1 MASNQKFNATITIGA
16 ALDNSFKR
24 GVGVVSSGLQSVGNE
39 IKSVTARQRD
49 LKKQRK
55 VLIAEGKSVDALD
68 DEYKRLDGTL
78 GSLRASQKKWERAAA
93 GSAKVGQSF
102 GKMQGEVGKLARRTT
117 FAVGAAGA
125 AIFGVANSTANLG
138 DQVAKTAKKIG
149 IGTGAFQELRYAAER
164 SGVSTASF
172 DSSLERFR
180 KRIGEAAQGTG
191 AAKKA
196 YEELGLSSEALGSM
210 QPDEALAVVSDRL
223 KDVEG
228 QTEKMAYAAALFGR
242 EGIGMLNMLE
252 GGSEGLKALRADAIA
267 TGNVLSEKAAK
278 DAETF
283 KDAMLDAEMGMA
295 GMKNTIGSA
304 LMPAVT
310 GMMQQFS
317 GYMRENRDE
326 VVEFADK
333 FADGFQKAVPIIGQT
348 ITGLSSLVG
357 TIGRTVGTVA
367 DLVGGFDNMGII
379 LGAVFAGKAVL
390 SIGSFV
396 GSVWSLGSAFV
407 SLAGGLPVIATG
419 IKAIGLALTANPIGL
434 IITGI
439 ATAAGLIYTYWEPI
453 TEFFSDLWGGV
464 VKSATAAFEW
474 IAGKLEW
481 VGAAAQKVSNFFG
494 GDDEDEAAPTKAAN
508 APAPVI
514 RGAQNSRGGPQP
526 VSITSPTTITIHQ
539 QPGQDARELAEQ
551 IERVRRENE
560 ESALYDNGT
569 AYGY

>member
-1 MASNQKFNATITIGA
+1 MVT
-16 ALDNSFKR
+16 
-24 GVGVVSSGLQSVGNE
+24 SGLQSVGSE

-55 VLIAEGKSVDALD
+55 VLISEGKSVDDLD
-68 DEYKRLDGTL
+68 AEYRKLDGTL
-78 GSLRASQKKWERAAA
+78 DSLRVSQKKWERAAA

-102 GKMQGEVGKLARRTT
+102 GKMQGEVGKLARNTT
-117 FAVGAAGA
+117 FVVGAASA
-125 AIFGVANSTANLG
+125 AIFGLANSTANVG

-149 IGTGAFQELRYAAER
+149 IGTDAFQELRYAAER
-164 SGVSTASF
+164 SGVSQASF

-180 KRIGEAAQGTG
+180 KRIGEAAQGMG

-196 YEELGLSSEALGSM
+196 YEELGLSAEALGSM

-223 KDVEG
+223 KDVQG

-252 GGSEGLKALRADAIA
+252 GGSEGLKVLRADAIA
-267 TGNVLSEKAAK
+267 TGNVLSQKAAK

-310 GMMQQFS
+310 GLMQQFS

-333 FADGFQKAVPIIGQT
+333 FASGFEKAVPIIGQT
-348 ITGLSSLVG
+348 ITGLTSLAGTVG
-357 TIGRTVGTVA
+357 GAIGTVA
-367 DLVGGFDNMGII
+367 DLVGGFDN
-379 LGAVFAGKAVL
+379 LGMVVGALFAGKAIL

-407 SLAGGLPVIATG
+407 SLAGGLPVVAAG
-419 IKAIGLALTANPIGL
+419 IKAVGLALTANPIGL
-434 IITGI
+434 IVAGI
-439 ATAAGLIYTYWEPI
+439 ATAAGLVYTYWEPI
-453 TEFFSDLWGGV
+453 KGFFSDLWGGM
-464 VKSATAAFEW
+464 VKGATAAFDW

-481 VGAAAQKVSNFFG
+481 VGSAVNKVSSFFG
-494 GDDEDEAAPTKAAN
+494 SGDDDQTDAPASPG

-514 RGAQNSRGGPQP
+514 RGARSSGGNSQP
-526 VSITSPTTITIHQ
+526 VSVNSPTTITIHQ
-539 QPGQDARELAEQ
+539 QPGQDARELAEE

-560 ESALYDNGT
+560 DRALYDTGM
-569 AYGY
+569 AYGA